1 MIHSFYRASQF
12 FYLDPGSGSFIIQML
27 LAGLLGAGVA
37 IRIYWKKIKT
47 LFNKDSAPKSDIETS
62 AKNENGPKQ

>member
-1 MIHSFYRASQF
+1 MIHSFYRTALF

-37 IRIYWKKIKT
+37 IRIYWKKIKS
-47 LFNKDSAPKSDIETS
+47 LFNKDAAPKTDVETS
-62 AKNENGPKQ
+62 TEDENGTKQ